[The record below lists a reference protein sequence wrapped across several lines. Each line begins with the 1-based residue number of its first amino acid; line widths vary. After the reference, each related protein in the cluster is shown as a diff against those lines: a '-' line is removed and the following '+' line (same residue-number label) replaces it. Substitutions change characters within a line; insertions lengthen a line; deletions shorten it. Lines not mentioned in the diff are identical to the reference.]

1 MSIIYVARSKTL
13 SDWGAS
19 VGISKNLFKVG
30 VDSGTGKEAVT
41 ALNEAACAGI
51 TDWTLVKA
59 EGAEELSETEALE
72 RLERKERVV
81 DPKYYPHIKGAPGIF
96 RVKLEN
102 VENSLL
108 VERTLSGEGSRSV
121 KIKPADVA
129 GYLIKNGRG

>member
-1 MSIIYVARSKTL
+1 MPVVYVARSKTL

-30 VDSGTGKEAVT
+30 VAVAGGKEAVA
-41 ALNEAACAGI
+41 ALNEEACAGA

-59 EGAEELSETEALE
+59 TDVEETSEAEALE
-72 RLERKERVV
+72 RLSKKEMVV
-81 DPKYYPHIKGAPGIF
+81 DPRYYPRIKGAPGIF

-108 VERTLSGEGSRSV
+108 VEKALAGEESLTF
-121 KIKPADVA
+121 KITPADVA
-129 GYLIKNGRG
+129 SYLIKRARG